1 MDEKGAGDKVIYL
14 TFDAGYENGYTEDI
28 LDVLKEEDVPAAF
41 FVVGNYIEDNPQ
53 IVCRMVHG
61 GHKVGDQT
69 KTHPD
74 KAGI

>member
-1 MDEKGAGDKVIYL
+1 MIYL

-53 IVCRMVHG
+53 IVCRMEQGRPYSRQPHHDTSGHG
-61 GHKVGDQT
+61 SH
-69 KTHPD
+69 
-74 KAGI
+74 